1 MQPRQLF
8 IEDPFAEPTGY
19 WWVFM
24 TTASVINI
32 LLAIVYLIYIRNQTK
47 TLTSKTVI
55 VFGLIYIVVC
65 AWRSIFP
72 VVNTDRRCFWDT
84 DFATPVVSRSI
95 ATVAETGFIA
105 IFSILYIKI
114 FIDLCHIEG
123 TLRTIVIV
131 KLKLLVPIIIVAQIL
146 AWLGVSTQNNL
157 YNAIEVII
165 WTAVFAFLLV
175 LSILTLCLYKPDRQ
189 SVVRLL
195 AATAMFSTGFVGF
208 EVIVDIPRYFAD
220 LAANPENFTSF
231 EAGVVEMGSC
241 QQVTRLLEDWE
252 NDIPWQTGYF
262 TFGVWWCM
270 MLVVWNQKYDV
281 ESESAPVVKPTSHGN
296 GVDIALGA

>member
-146 AWLGVSTQNNL
+146 AWLGYRHKTTCITQL
-157 YNAIEVII
+157 K
-165 WTAVFAFLLV
+165 LLSGLPCSRSC
-175 LSILTLCLYKPDRQ
+175 LS
-189 SVVRLL
+189 
-195 AATAMFSTGFVGF
+195 
-208 EVIVDIPRYFAD
+208 
-220 LAANPENFTSF
+220 
-231 EAGVVEMGSC
+231 
-241 QQVTRLLEDWE
+241 
-252 NDIPWQTGYF
+252 
-262 TFGVWWCM
+262 
-270 MLVVWNQKYDV
+270 
-281 ESESAPVVKPTSHGN
+281 
-296 GVDIALGA
+296 